1 MNAIVET
8 ATPELE
14 AEAASVDT
22 MVTWAEQ
29 LAIATATDYE
39 KAGEGLRR
47 IKARAKELDE
57 KRKELTLPLDA
68 LKKKWMD
75 WFRTPLAK
83 LEQAEIAVKRHMIT
97 FQEEQERIRREAE
110 RQAAEAARK
119 ERERMDREA
128 AVLAE
133 RARKDAAAA
142 EARAAALAADGKP
155 ERAEALR
162 AAAAEK
168 EQSRAAD
175 VAALQMASACMPVAP
190 VIDIP
195 RAEATGTGM
204 RENWKFEITDIN
216 QIPREYL
223 MVDEKAIGAVVR
235 ALKGRASIPGV
246 RVYSEKI
253 IAARSA

>member
-1 MNAIVET
+1 MNAIIET

-22 MVTWAEQ
+22 MVAWAEQ
-29 LAIATATDYE
+29 LAVATTDDYE

-57 KRKELTLPLDA
+57 KRKELTQPLDA

-83 LEQAEIAVKRHMIT
+83 LEQAETAVKRNMVA
-97 FQEEQERIRREAE
+97 FQEEQDRIRREAE
-110 RQAAEAARK
+110 RQAAEAARR

-128 AVLAE
+128 AALAE
-133 RARKDAAAA
+133 KARKDAEAA
-142 EARAAALAADGKP
+142 ERRAAAMEAEGKA

-168 EQSRAAD
+168 EQARAAD
-175 VAALQMASACMPVAP
+175 VAALQMASAAMPVAP
-190 VIDIP
+190 VVDIP
-195 RAEATGTGM
+195 RAASAGIST
-204 RENWKFEITDIN
+204 REDWDFEIIDEAA
-216 QIPREYL
+216 IPREY
-223 MVDEKAIGAVVR
+223 MTVNDKAIRGVVK
-235 ALKGRASIPGV
+235 ALKDKAAIPGI
-246 RVYSEKI
+246 RVFSKKN